1 MYGIIHGGSD
11 PDLRR
16 YSTDFVA
23 NLPFDGFALGG
34 TLGKDKEEMLGL
46 MRPILP
52 NLPPDKPRHVLGEDV
67 LRAEIMHHRA
77 QSLQTALLADG
88 RRHSSLM
95 ISKRQPVLL
104 SDELLMVMLLDYGN
118 RHR

>member
-16 YSTDFVA
+16 YSADFVT

-67 LRAEIMHHRA
+67 LHAEIMHHRA
-77 QSLQTALLADG
+77 QSLQTALLVDT
-88 RRHSSLM
+88 RRHPSLM
-95 ISKRQPVLL
+95 ISKSRHVLL
-104 SDELLMVMLLDYGN
+104 NNNLLMVMLLDWVN
-118 RHR
+118 RNR